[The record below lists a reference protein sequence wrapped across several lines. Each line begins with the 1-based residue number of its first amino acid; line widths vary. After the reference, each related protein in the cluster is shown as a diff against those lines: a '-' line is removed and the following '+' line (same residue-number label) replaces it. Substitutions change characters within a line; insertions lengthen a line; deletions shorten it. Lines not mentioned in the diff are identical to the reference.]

1 MLNENFIE
9 LYKKLEALI
18 GYCYEKYKEKFTDIE
33 RENCEL
39 YLYEQG
45 EYEEALTNL
54 VATLEDH
61 KIILDQES
69 KDKIMEAKKLM
80 NL

>member
-1 MLNENFIE
+1 MN
-9 LYKKLEALI
+9 YKKLEKLI

-45 EYEEALTNL
+45 EYGEALTNL
-54 VATLEDH
+54 IAILEDY
-61 KIILDQES
+61 KIVLDQES
-69 KDKIMEAKKLM
+69 KDKINEAKKLM
-80 NL
+80 SLS